1 MATLKD
7 YRMNIT
13 PNWCPGCGDF
23 SVLVSIQ
30 KAAVNLSIE
39 PEDFVLQSGIGCS
52 GRISGYLNVY
62 GMHSMHGRSLAV
74 AQGVKLAN
82 RDLTVVCA
90 GGDGDGFGIGLNHF
104 VHAARRNI
112 DITYIVM
119 DNQIY
124 GLTKG
129 QMSPTSPKGFLTKST
144 PKGNPESPVSPIH
157 EALSANASFIA
168 QGFSGNPKQVTSLIE
183 QGIQHKGFAFINIF
197 SPCVTFNKIF
207 SYDWFKENLQNVNDD
222 ESYDYTN
229 RSLAFDKV
237 EQTSGFITGVIYRK
251 ERMEYVESLSGQSGK
266 KNLQKES
273 LSLSNEQVQSLMQ
286 KYM

>member
-1 MATLKD
+1 
-7 YRMNIT
+7 MNIT

-23 SVLVSIQ
+23 SVLASIQ

-39 PEDFVLQSGIGCS
+39 PEDFMLQSGIGCS

-144 PKGNPESPVSPIH
+144 PNGNPESPVSPIH

-207 SYDWFKENLQNVNDD
+207 SYDWFKENLQNVDDD

-237 EQTSGFITGVIYRK
+237 EQTSGFITGVIHRQERK
-251 ERMEYVESLSGQSGK
+251 EYVESLAGQAGK
-266 KNLQKES
+266 KSLQKDN
-273 LSLSNEQVQSLMQ
+273 LLLSNEQVQSLMQ

>member
-1 MATLKD
+1 MATLND
-7 YRMNIT
+7 YRMDIT

-23 SVLVSIQ
+23 SVLAAIQ
-30 KAAVNLSIE
+30 RAAVNLRIE
-39 PEDFVLQSGIGCS
+39 PKNFVLQSGIGCS

-62 GMHSMHGRSLAV
+62 GMHTMHGRSLAV

-90 GGDGDGFGIGLNHF
+90 GGDGDGFGIGGNHF

-129 QMSPTSPKGFLTKST
+129 QMSPTSPKGFLTKSS
-144 PKGNPESPVSPIH
+144 PEGNPESPISPLQL
-157 EALSANASFIA
+157 ALSANASFIA
-168 QGFSGNPKQVTSLIE
+168 QGFSGDIKQITSLIE

-197 SPCVTFNKIF
+197 SPCVTFNKVF
-207 SYDWFKENLQNVNDD
+207 TYDLFKQNLVNVDD
-222 ESYDYTN
+222 DPQYDPTN
-229 RSLAFDKV
+229 RTMAFDKV
-237 EQTSGFITGVIYRK
+237 EQTDGFVKGLIHRQ
-251 ERMEYVESLSGQSGK
+251 EREEFVDSLPGKSGK
-266 KNLQKES
+266 EN
-273 LSLSNEQVQSLMQ
+273 LSNQDLHIGVDQIQKMLR

>member
-1 MATLKD
+1 MTTLKD
-7 YRMNIT
+7 YRVDIK

-23 SVLVSIQ
+23 SVLAAIQ
-30 KAAVNLSIE
+30 RAAVNLKIE

-62 GMHSMHGRSLAV
+62 GMHSMHGRALGL

-82 RDLTVVCA
+82 KNLTVVCA

-144 PKGNPESPVSPIH
+144 PEGNPESPVSPIH
-157 EALSANASFIA
+157 VALSSNASFIA
-168 QGFSGNPKQVTSLIE
+168 QGFSGNLKQITSLIE
-183 QGIQHKGFAFINIF
+183 QGIQHKGFSFINIF
-197 SPCVTFNKIF
+197 SPCVTFNKVF
-207 SYDWFKENLQNVNDD
+207 TYDWFKQNLINLDNEND
-222 ESYDYTN
+222 YDVSN
-229 RSLAFDKV
+229 RSLAFEKV
-237 EQTSGFITGVIYRK
+237 EQTNGFITGVIYRK
-251 ERMEYVESLSGQSGK
+251 ERKEFTESLPGNSGK
-266 KNLQKES
+266 SSLIDQNLSVNKS
-273 LSLSNEQVQSLMQ
+273 DIHNLLSR
-286 KYM
+286 YM

>member
-1 MATLKD
+1 MATLND
-7 YRMNIT
+7 YRMDLT

-23 SVLVSIQ
+23 SVLAAIQ
-30 KAAVNLSIE
+30 KVAVNLNIE
-39 PEDFVLQSGIGCS
+39 PENFVLQSGIGCS

-62 GMHSMHGRSLAV
+62 GMHTMHGRSLAV

-90 GGDGDGFGIGLNHF
+90 GGDGDGFGIGGNHF

-129 QMSPTSPKGFLTKST
+129 QMSPTSPKGFLTKSS
-144 PKGNPESPVSPIH
+144 PEGNPESPISPLQL
-157 EALSANASFIA
+157 ALSANASFIA
-168 QGFSGNPKQVTSLIE
+168 QGFSGDIKHITSLIE

-197 SPCVTFNKIF
+197 SPCVTFNKVF
-207 SYDWFKENLQNVNDD
+207 TYDLFKQNLVNLDD
-222 ESYDYTN
+222 DPQYDPTN
-229 RSLAFDKV
+229 RTMAFGKV
-237 EQTSGFITGVIYRK
+237 EQTDGFVKGLIYRK
-251 ERMEYVESLSGQSGK
+251 ERAEFVDSLPGKSGKASLSK
-266 KNLQKES
+266 LNLD
-273 LSLSNEQVQSLMQ
+273 LSVDQMQ
-286 KYM
+286 KMLRKYM

>member
-1 MATLKD
+1 MATLND
-7 YRMNIT
+7 YRIDIT

-23 SVLVSIQ
+23 SVLAAIQ
-30 KAAVNLSIE
+30 RAAVNLRIE
-39 PEDFVLQSGIGCS
+39 PENFVLQSGIGCS

-62 GMHSMHGRSLAV
+62 GMHTMHGRSLAV

-90 GGDGDGFGIGLNHF
+90 GGDGDGFGIGGNHF

-129 QMSPTSPKGFLTKST
+129 QMSPTSPKGFLTKSS
-144 PKGNPESPVSPIH
+144 PEGNPESPISPLQL
-157 EALSANASFIA
+157 ALSANASFIA
-168 QGFSGNPKQVTSLIE
+168 QGFSGDIKQITSLIE

-197 SPCVTFNKIF
+197 SPCVTFNKVF
-207 SYDWFKENLQNVNDD
+207 TYDLFKQNLVNVDD
-222 ESYDYTN
+222 DPQYDPTN
-229 RSLAFDKV
+229 RTMAFDKV
-237 EQTSGFITGVIYRK
+237 EQTDGFVKGLIYRQ
-251 ERMEYVESLSGQSGK
+251 ERVEFVDSLPGKSG
-266 KNLQKES
+266 KES
-273 LSLSNEQVQSLMQ
+273 LSNQDLHIGVDQIQKMLR

>member
-1 MATLKD
+1 MPSVKD
-7 YRMNIT
+7 YRVDIK

-23 SVLVSIQ
+23 SVLASIQ
-30 KAAVNLSIE
+30 KAAVNLGIE
-39 PEDFVLQSGIGCS
+39 PENFVLQSGIGCS

-82 RDLTVVCA
+82 KDLTVVCA

-104 VHAARRNI
+104 VHAARRNV

-129 QMSPTSPKGFLTKST
+129 QMSPTSPKGFITKST
-144 PKGNPESPVSPIH
+144 PEGNPETPISPIQV
-157 EALSANASFIA
+157 ALSANASFIA
-168 QGFSGNPKQVTSLIE
+168 QGFSGNLKQVTSIIE
-183 QGIQHKGFAFINIF
+183 QGIRHKGFAFINIF

-207 SYDWFKENLQNVNDD
+207 TYDWFKQNLQDVSEFEN
-222 ESYDYTN
+222 YDSQN
-229 RSLAFDKV
+229 RSQAFEKV
-237 EQTSGFITGVIYRK
+237 EETGGFLTGVIYQNERK
-251 ERMEYVESLSGQSGK
+251 EFVDSLPANSG
-266 KNLQKES
+266 KES
-273 LSLSNEQVQSLMQ
+273 LTKQDLSFTEDKVRSLMQ
-286 KYM
+286 RYM

>member
-1 MATLKD
+1 MATLND
-7 YRMNIT
+7 YRMDIT

-23 SVLVSIQ
+23 SVLAAIQ
-30 KAAVNLSIE
+30 RAAVNLRIE
-39 PEDFVLQSGIGCS
+39 PKNFVLQSGIGCS

-62 GMHSMHGRSLAV
+62 GMHTMHGRSLAV

-90 GGDGDGFGIGLNHF
+90 GGDGDGFGIGGNHF

-129 QMSPTSPKGFLTKST
+129 QMSPTSPKGFLTKSS
-144 PKGNPESPVSPIH
+144 PEGNPESPISPLQL
-157 EALSANASFIA
+157 ALSANASFIA
-168 QGFSGNPKQVTSLIE
+168 QGFSGDIKQITSLIE

-197 SPCVTFNKIF
+197 SPCVTFNKVF
-207 SYDWFKENLQNVNDD
+207 TYDLFKQNLVNVDD
-222 ESYDYTN
+222 DPQYDPTN
-229 RSLAFDKV
+229 RTMAFDKV
-237 EQTSGFITGVIYRK
+237 EQTDGFVKGLIYRQ
-251 ERMEYVESLSGQSGK
+251 ERVEFVDSLPGKSGK
-266 KNLQKES
+266 EN
-273 LSLSNEQVQSLMQ
+273 LSNQDLHIGVDQIQKMLR

>member
-23 SVLVSIQ
+23 SVLATIQ
-30 KAAVNLSIE
+30 KAAVNLNIE
-39 PEDFVLQSGIGCS
+39 PENFMLQSGIGCS

-62 GMHSMHGRSLAV
+62 GMHSMHGRALGV

-129 QMSPTSPKGFLTKST
+129 QMSPTSPKGFITKST
-144 PKGNPESPVSPIH
+144 PDGNPDSPVSPIQV
-157 EALSANASFIA
+157 ALSANASFIA
-168 QGFSGNPKQVTSLIE
+168 QGFSGDPKHITSLIE

-197 SPCVTFNKIF
+197 SPCVTFNKVLT
-207 SYDWFKENLQNVNDD
+207 YDWFKQNLQSVDD
-222 ESYDYTN
+222 DKEYDPTN
-229 RSLAFDKV
+229 RTTAFDKV
-237 EQTSGFITGVIYRK
+237 EQTGGFVTGVIYRK
-251 ERMEYVESLSGQSGK
+251 ERTEFVESLPGHSGK
-266 KNLQKES
+266 ENLQKQD
-273 LSLSNEQVQSLMQ
+273 LYLSNKQVQELLQQHM
-286 KYM
+286 

>member
-1 MATLKD
+1 MPSVKD
-7 YRMNIT
+7 YRVDIK

-23 SVLVSIQ
+23 SVLASIQ
-30 KAAVNLSIE
+30 KAAVNLGIE
-39 PEDFVLQSGIGCS
+39 PENFVLQSGIGCS

-82 RDLTVVCA
+82 KDLTVVCA

-104 VHAARRNI
+104 VHAARRNV

-129 QMSPTSPKGFLTKST
+129 QMSPTSPKGFVTKST
-144 PKGNPESPVSPIH
+144 PEGNPETPISPIQV
-157 EALSANASFIA
+157 ALSANASFIA
-168 QGFSGNPKQVTSLIE
+168 QGFSGNLKQVTSIIE
-183 QGIQHKGFAFINIF
+183 QGIRHKGFAFINIF

-207 SYDWFKENLQNVNDD
+207 TYDWFKQNLQDVSEFENYN
-222 ESYDYTN
+222 SQN
-229 RSLAFDKV
+229 RSQAFEKV
-237 EQTSGFITGVIYRK
+237 EETGGFLTGVIYQNERK
-251 ERMEYVESLSGQSGK
+251 EFVDSLPANSG
-266 KNLQKES
+266 KES
-273 LSLSNEQVQSLMQ
+273 LTKQDLSFTEDKVRSLMQ
-286 KYM
+286 RYM